1 MDSTVSFYSQNRI
14 AVTLKGL
21 SRSPES
27 RQSVHLLF
35 LIDTSDS
42 MNDFNKLENVKSTLS
57 FLQPIL
63 SPDDRVSVVSF
74 GDSSTVMCKNIP
86 ANSHEFLHVSSKL
99 HTDGCTNLSAG
110 LMALAPILNEDTST
124 RKKGIL
130 LLTDGHANRGV
141 YDTASLTTIV
151 SNMIRDHPDLT
162 LSSIA
167 YGANH
172 NSDLLKQI
180 ATDGTGSYN
189 LVDTLEDVATV
200 FGEVLGGL
208 TTVVAQNVIVKGPV
222 GYKPLTSYIVEH
234 KNHVRVGDI
243 YSENEIIVLFEKDSN
258 PSDYTAPHDPVLPND
273 DSISLSITITGSNM
287 LDFSSISQALTVPP
301 FNSEAPV
308 SKSIQIASLRY
319 DVTQI
324 LNKAARGGVVRQE
337 ARDMLDTLRALPFV
351 SDNII
356 QMMIDDMEVL
366 LERNGFADTNTIRTN
381 IQQHAAYLGLGRGLR
396 SVIPNLHSDPDQDPY
411 SQTWGAPGG
420 PIHRQNAIPSMLGAL
435 SRSGTPPPVSPQIL
449 EGLVEELHA
458 IPLAP
463 TRSAQIDATQ
473 SPFSNRVQS
482 QCVQVMRTAS
492 SQTPSN
498 H

>member
-1 MDSTVSFYSQNRI
+1 
-14 AVTLKGL
+14 
-21 SRSPES
+21 
-27 RQSVHLLF
+27 
-35 LIDTSDS
+35 
-42 MNDFNKLENVKSTLS
+42 MNDFNKLQNVKSTLS
-57 FLQPIL
+57 FLQPLL
-63 SPDDRVSVVSF
+63 STDDRVSVVTF
-74 GDSSTVMCKNIP
+74 GDSSTVVCKNIP
-86 ANSHEFLHVSSKL
+86 ANSQEFLHVSAKL

-110 LMALAPILNEDTST
+110 LMALIPILHEDTST

-141 YDTASLTTIV
+141 YDTTSLTTIV
-151 SNMIRDHPDLT
+151 SNMMRDHSDLT

-243 YSENEIIVLFEKDSN
+243 YSENEIIVLFEKDSTPN
-258 PSDYTAPHDPVLPND
+258 QHEVPHDPVLPNET
-273 DSISLSITITGSNM
+273 DSLTVHITGSNM

-301 FNSEAPV
+301 FNSDVPV
-308 SKSIQIASLRY
+308 PKSIQIASLRY

-337 ARDMLDTLRALPFV
+337 ATDMLDTLRALPFV
-351 SDNII
+351 SDTII

-366 LERNGFADTNTIRTN
+366 LERDGFADTNTIRTN

-396 SVIPNLHSDPDQDPY
+396 SIIPNINSNSIDPDQDPL
-411 SQTWGAPGG
+411 SQTWGGPAWGG
-420 PIHRQNAIPSMLGAL
+420 SPIHRQNAIPSSLGAA
-435 SRSGTPPPVSPQIL
+435 SRTGTPPSVPIITPGVI
-449 EGLVEELHA
+449 EGLVEEIYAL
-458 IPLAP
+458 PLAP
-463 TRSAQIDATQ
+463 TRSAHIDPTQ

-492 SQTPSN
+492 SQTPR
-498 H
+498 